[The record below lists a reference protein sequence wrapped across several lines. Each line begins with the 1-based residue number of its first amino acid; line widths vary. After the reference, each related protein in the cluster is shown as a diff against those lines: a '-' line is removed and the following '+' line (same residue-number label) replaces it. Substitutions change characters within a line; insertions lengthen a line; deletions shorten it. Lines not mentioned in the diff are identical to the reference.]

1 MSLGSA
7 MHQKPEVPGARQ
19 EGEVKPSPKRYV
31 MKHIRRDVELKAQCE
46 KERSVAGVLVLCE
59 LKKSAWLLR
68 HETD

>member
-1 MSLGSA
+1 M
-7 MHQKPEVPGARQ
+7 
-19 EGEVKPSPKRYV
+19 KPSPKRYV